1 MQNTTGASTK
11 GANPVSRR
19 NRTQNTL
26 SDLTDAANDF
36 VDESYD
42 ESQDPDYTISA
53 TTIIEYSEDG
63 NEEDDDDYEIIGAD
77 ETIIDLDELNESTDA
92 EVESVIEENIK
103 SSDSDP
109 SSSTESF
116 VSLPLHKKFHS
127 LIHKHEIPRK
137 LFHVSIG
144 FITLYLY
151 TQGKETS
158 DIWPPL
164 LYAMLAIFSLDL
176 LRFNWKYFNDLYCAS
191 VGFLMREKEV
201 QSFNGVIWFLLGVVT
216 TFLTQKKDI
225 SVMSVLLLS
234 WSDTAASTIGRSF
247 GHLSP
252 KISKS
257 KSLVGSFGAFLTGVF
272 ACYFFYGYVVPSYPQ
287 YATNFEYVQG
297 SNKISLH
304 LLALLS
310 GFIAALSEGIDFA
323 GIDDNLTIPVL
334 SGLFLSM
341 AVKFGN

>member
-1 MQNTTGASTK
+1 MQNSTGSKIRDDDTA
-11 GANPVSRR
+11 VSRR
-19 NRTQNTL
+19 NKAQIST
-26 SDLTDAANDF
+26 SDEIADI

-42 ESQDPDYTISA
+42 ESADPDYTISA

-63 NEEDDDDYEIIGAD
+63 DEEDDDDYEIIGAD
-77 ETIIDLDELNESTDA
+77 ETKIDLDELNETTD
-92 EVESVIEENIK
+92 VEDESLHDEKAK
-103 SSDSDP
+103 SSDSD
-109 SSSTESF
+109 SSSSIESF
-116 VSLPLHKKFHS
+116 VSLPFHKKFYS
-127 LIHKHEIPRK
+127 LVHKHEIPRK

-176 LRFNWKYFNDLYCAS
+176 IRFNWKYFNDLYCAS

-201 QSFNGVIWFLLGVVT
+201 QSFNGVIWFLLGVVI

-225 SVMSVLLLS
+225 SVMSVVLLS
-234 WSDTAASTIGRSF
+234 WSDTAASTIGRAF

-257 KSLVGSFGAFLTGVF
+257 KSLIGSFGAFLTGVF
-272 ACYFFYGYVVPSYPQ
+272 ACYFFYGYVVPAYPQ
-287 YATNFEYVQG
+287 YATNFEYIQE

-323 GIDDNLTIPVL
+323 GVDDNLTIPVL
-334 SGLFLSM
+334 SGLFLST
-341 AVKFGN
+341 AVKLGK